1 MNILGS
7 ENNNI
12 RTSIS
17 VLVIAGSVF
26 KNKTICKNGKEENI
40 YENAE
45 DLSTAF
51 YICDM
56 FHKVYGILS

>member
-7 ENNNI
+7 EKNSI
-12 RTSIS
+12 CTSIS
-17 VLVIAGSVF
+17 VLVIDGSVF
-26 KNKTICKNGKEENI
+26 KNKIICKNGREENF

-51 YICDM
+51 YIRNM
-56 FHKVYGILS
+56 FHYAYGILS